1 MSIMRRVGEIYLADT
16 VIVVG
21 DVTLG
26 ADCSVWPY
34 AVIRGDVAP
43 IRLGARVNVQDGAV
57 LHCNHDVPLDIAAD
71 VVIAHRAVVH
81 CRSVGSFTLIGIG
94 AIVLDDCVIGDDCLI
109 AAGSLVPPRTVVP
122 PGSVVMGNPGKVVRP
137 IRDSEREYIRRAVA
151 YYLDLARRYVAG
163 EFPPFGLPA
172 S

>member
-1 MSIMRRVGEIYLADT
+1 MSIIRRVGEIYLADT
-16 VIVVG
+16 AVVVG

-43 IRLGARVNVQDGAV
+43 IRVGARVNVQDGAV
-57 LHCNHDVPLDIAAD
+57 LHCNHDTPLEIAAD
-71 VVIAHRAVVH
+71 VAIAHHVIVH

-94 AIVLDDCVIGDDCLI
+94 AIVLDDCRIGDDCLI
-109 AAGSLVPPRTVVP
+109 AAGALVPPRTVVP
-122 PGSVVMGNPGKVVRP
+122 PGSVVMGAPAKVVRP
-137 IRDSEREYIRRAVA
+137 IRDSERQYIRRAVA
-151 YYLDLARRYVAG
+151 YYLDLARRHVAG
-163 EFPPFGLPA
+163 QFPPFGPPG